1 MLSKYGE
8 LVRLVAERIER
19 GDYRPGEAVPSLR
32 TLQQQYGISLNTAR
46 RAYYELERLGY
57 IEARPRSGYVVTAG
71 GRTADQSGE
80 AASLASPFPH
90 PSLYDT
96 RALSHAFVG
105 AMRHYHDALV
115 DPAPAGLPALRRQL
129 ARLAAQ
135 EGWEMHADEMLI
147 TCGGME
153 ALSLAIGAVTHGA
166 ASPQVAV
173 LLPAFPGLLGR
184 LAEQGIRMLPLEVG
198 TDGRLDTTRLEA
210 ALAAGQLQAIAL
222 MPVHAH
228 PHGRSLPSAV
238 TQQLL
243 ALSERYD
250 VPLIEDDAYRW
261 LGFSGDIPSPL
272 KAQDRAGRILLCGT
286 FSKSLSPGYRVG
298 WLLPGRYAAIAA
310 RLKTSH
316 TLASPLPNQLAL
328 AELLAGNRYR
338 PALARLTAGLGQR
351 VRRLE
356 ADLAEVGLPVPQTAE
371 GGCFIWLPGL
381 PAPVTQLATGSGH
394 PALHFTPGNACH
406 PGLAGAHALRLNAS
420 FYQPAQQRP
429 ALDALAL
436 RLRRLA

>member
-1 MLSKYGE
+1 M
-8 LVRLVAERIER
+8 
-19 GDYRPGEAVPSLR
+19 
-32 TLQQQYGISLNTAR
+32 
-46 RAYYELERLGY
+46 
-57 IEARPRSGYVVTAG
+57 
-71 GRTADQSGE
+71 
-80 AASLASPFPH
+80 
-90 PSLYDT
+90 
-96 RALSHAFVG
+96 
-105 AMRHYHDALV
+105 
-115 DPAPAGLPALRRQL
+115 
-129 ARLAAQ
+129 
-135 EGWEMHADEMLI
+135 
-147 TCGGME
+147 
-153 ALSLAIGAVTHGA
+153 
-166 ASPQVAV
+166 
-173 LLPAFPGLLGR
+173 
-184 LAEQGIRMLPLEVG
+184 
-198 TDGRLDTTRLEA
+198 
-210 ALAAGQLQAIAL
+210 
-222 MPVHAH
+222 
-228 PHGRSLPSAV
+228 

-429 ALDALAL
+429 ALEALAL